1 MDFTFND
8 EQQLLRDGLSRFLST
23 RYDLDKSRSAAK
35 TGQGWQPDIWRA
47 FADELG
53 ILGATLP
60 EEHGGIGGGPVEMML
75 IAEALGHALV
85 VEPYVDTAVVAAG
98 LLRRAGATD
107 LLESVVSGAAIVTLA
122 ATEPTSGEHWQDV
135 STIAA
140 RDGDQW
146 VLSGTKI
153 VSASTPLASHVL
165 VTARTSGQRSSG
177 GSTGTGI
184 SLFLVELSSA
194 TTGIELHNYRTID
207 DRRASDIV
215 LDGLRLPAAALL
227 GDEGGAWPSI
237 AQARDEGAAAIC
249 AEAVGCMR
257 KVLADT
263 VEYCKQRQQFGQPIG
278 NFQVLQHRMVDMY
291 MEVEQS
297 AAAVYLA
304 ILNLEADDTAR
315 ARAVSAAKAT
325 VGRAARFVGQQAVQL
340 HGGMGM
346 TEELA
351 IGHYFKRLTALQFE
365 FGSTDHH
372 IARYAELTGR

>member
-1 MDFTFND
+1 MDFTLND
-8 EQQLLRDGLSRFLST
+8 EQELLRNGLSRFLAT
-23 RYDLDKSRSAAK
+23 RYDLEKSRSAAK
-35 TGQGWQPDIWRA
+35 TGAGWQPDIWRA

-60 EEHGGIGGGPVEMML
+60 EEHGGSGGGPVELMV

-98 LLRRAGATD
+98 LLRRAGAAH
-107 LLESVVSGAAIVTLA
+107 LLETVVSGHTIVTLA
-122 ATEPTSGEHWQDV
+122 ATEATSGEHWRNV
-135 STIAA
+135 TTRAE
-140 RDGDQW
+140 RDGEQW
-146 VLSGTKI
+146 VLTGTKI
-153 VSASTPLASHVL
+153 VSAGTPLASHVL
-165 VTARTSGQRSSG
+165 VTARTSGEQ
-177 GSTGTGI
+177 TDDDGI
-184 SLFLVELSSA
+184 SLFVVELGSA
-194 TTGIELHNYRTID
+194 TAGIELHHYRTID

-215 LDGLRLPAAALL
+215 LDGLRLPASALL
-227 GDEGGAWPSI
+227 GDEGGAWPSL

-257 KVLADT
+257 KVLSDT

-278 NFQVLQHRMVDMY
+278 SFQVLQHRMVDMY
-291 MEVEQS
+291 MEIEQ
-297 AAAVYLA
+297 AAAAALLA
-304 ILNLEADDTAR
+304 TLHLEADHATR

-372 IARYAELTGR
+372 ITRYAELTAH

>member
-1 MDFTFND
+1 MDFTLND
-8 EQQLLRDGLSRFLST
+8 EQELLRDGLGRFLAT

-53 ILGATLP
+53 ILGAALP
-60 EEHGGIGGGPVEMML
+60 EEYGGDNGGPVEMML
-75 IAEALGHALV
+75 IAEAFGHALV

-98 LLRRAGATD
+98 LLRRAGGGAASE
-107 LLESVVSGAAIVTLA
+107 LLEKIVSGSAIVTVA
-122 ATEPTSGEHWQDV
+122 ATEPVSGEHWQDV
-135 STIAA
+135 STVAR

-146 VLSGTKI
+146 VLAGSKI
-153 VSASTPLASHVL
+153 VSASAPLASHVL
-165 VTARTSGQRSSG
+165 ITARTSGEPG
-177 GSTGTGI
+177 DEDGI
-184 SLFLVELSSA
+184 SLFLVEIASA
-194 TTGIELHNYRTID
+194 TSGIDLQNYRTID

-215 LDGLRLPAAALL
+215 LDSLRLPAASLL
-227 GDEGGAWPSI
+227 GDQGGAWPSL

-263 VEYCKQRQQFGQPIG
+263 VEYCKQRQQFGQPISS
-278 NFQVLQHRMVDMY
+278 FQVLQHRMVDMY

-297 AAAVYLA
+297 AAAVHLA
-304 ILNLEADDTAR
+304 VLNLAADDATR

-351 IGHYFKRLTALQFE
+351 IGHYFKRLTAIQFE
-365 FGSTDHH
+365 FGSTDFHVS
-372 IARYAELTGR
+372 RYAQLTS